1 MGAKAIL
8 DGIQPVQE
16 AAVEKALTLLDSLD
30 TWITLHQIECCRIPA
45 PPFEE
50 QARGEYFR
58 RLFQQLQLERVRV
71 DAAGNVRG
79 EIPGSAPARDRGV
92 VAVTAHLD
100 TVFPRNTV
108 VEVRTEAGRLLGPG
122 ITDNGAGLAALM
134 GVAYALKMAAW
145 RGRSSVLFV
154 ANTGEEGEGNMR
166 GMRQLLD
173 DAALQQRLR
182 GLIVVDGPGTE
193 HITVRGLG
201 SRRYSIVV
209 EGPGGH
215 SWTEFGTVNPIHA
228 LAAAVS
234 RLASVVLPTEPRAT
248 LSVGELRAGTSVNSI
263 PGTATMKVDI
273 RSGSEETLKQLADL
287 LQETVREAVNQE
299 NRRATR
305 GSLSFQMQE
314 IGYRPAGELPPD
326 ARILQVIQQVD
337 AHLGIRARLE
347 QSSTDANLALSM
359 GLEAVSVGGG
369 GQGGG
374 MHTPNEW
381 YDPAQR
387 ILGLKRIL
395 LATALLAA

>member
-1 MGAKAIL
+1 MGAKTIL

-50 QARGEYFR
+50 QARAEYFR
-58 RLFQQLQLERVRV
+58 RLFQQLQLDRVRV

-79 EIPGSAPARDRGV
+79 EIPGSAPAKERGV

-108 VEVRTEAGRLLGPG
+108 VDVKTVGGRLLGPG

-134 GVAYALKMAAW
+134 GVAYALKLASW

-173 DAALQQRLR
+173 DSALQARLR
-182 GLIVVDGPGTE
+182 GMIVVDGPGTE

-201 SRRYSIVV
+201 SRRYSVVV

-228 LAAAVS
+228 LSAAVTL
-234 RLASVVLPTEPRAT
+234 LAAVVLPTEPRAT

-273 RSGSEETLKQLADL
+273 RCGSDETLKQLAST
-287 LQETVREAVNQE
+287 LQETVREAVSQE

-305 GSLSFQMQE
+305 GALTFQMQE
-314 IGYRPAGELPPD
+314 IGYRPAGELSPS

-337 AHLGIRARLE
+337 AHLGIHARLE

-374 MHTPNEW
+374 MHTQNEW

>member
-1 MGAKAIL
+1 MGAKTIFG
-8 DGIQPVQE
+8 GIQPVQE

-58 RLFQQLQLERVRV
+58 RLFQQLQLDRVRV

-79 EIPGSAPARDRGV
+79 EIPGSAPARERGV

-100 TVFPRNTV
+100 TVFPRSTV
-108 VEVRTEAGRLLGPG
+108 VDVRTEGGRLLGPG

-134 GVAYALKMAAW
+134 GVAYALKLAAW
-145 RGRSSVLFV
+145 RGRSSVVFV
-154 ANTGEEGEGNMR
+154 ANTGEEGEGNLR
-166 GMRQLLD
+166 GMRHLLD
-173 DAALQQRLR
+173 DATLQTRLR

-193 HITVRGLG
+193 HITIRGLG

-228 LAAAVS
+228 LSAAVT
-234 RLASVVLPTEPRAT
+234 RLASAAFPVEPRAT
-248 LSVGELRAGTSVNSI
+248 LSIGELRAGTSVNSI
-263 PGTATMKVDI
+263 PSSATMKVDI
-273 RSGSEETLKQLADL
+273 RSGSEETLKQFATL
-287 LQETVREAVNQE
+287 LQETVREAVDQE
-299 NRRATR
+299 NRRASR
-305 GSLSFQMQE
+305 GALTFQMQD
-314 IGYRPAGELPPD
+314 IGYRPAGALSPD

-337 AHLGIRARLE
+337 AFLGIHARSE
-347 QSSTDANLALSM
+347 QSSTDANVALSL
-359 GLEAVSVGGG
+359 GLEAVSLGGG

-374 MHTPNEW
+374 MHTLNEW

-387 ILGLKRIL
+387 VLGLKRIL
-395 LATALLAA
+395 LATALLAS